1 MFKSGHAKQ
10 QGGVS
15 NDLSWDH
22 PTTTFLWASR
32 KCLSSFICQASEKGV
47 CQSLAGPWTCQVLHS
62 WTIIKYLFT
71 HYRLKKEKSTI
82 IIFFTRLIFWQ
93 LNSSCGFLSMCEMSR
108 KIPQF
113 NFMRQ
118 KISLECNSFQM
129 R

>member
-1 MFKSGHAKQ
+1 MCKSGHAKQ

-47 CQSLAGPWTCQVLHS
+47 CQSLAGPWTCQIHS
-62 WTIIKYLFT
+62 
-71 HYRLKKEKSTI
+71 STI
-82 IIFFTRLIFWQ
+82 IICLFTQWAKNRKKVQLLLFILHRYFDNKSYFVDFFAWVKWAEKFH
-93 LNSSCGFLSMCEMSR
+93 NSTSFD
-108 KIPQF
+108 KKF
-113 NFMRQ
+113 
-118 KISLECNSFQM
+118 SLECNFDQM

>member
-1 MFKSGHAKQ
+1 MCKSGHAKQ

-71 HYRLKKEKSTI
+71 H
-82 IIFFTRLIFWQ
+82 
-93 LNSSCGFLSMCEMSR
+93 
-108 KIPQF
+108 
-113 NFMRQ
+113 
-118 KISLECNSFQM
+118 
-129 R
+129 